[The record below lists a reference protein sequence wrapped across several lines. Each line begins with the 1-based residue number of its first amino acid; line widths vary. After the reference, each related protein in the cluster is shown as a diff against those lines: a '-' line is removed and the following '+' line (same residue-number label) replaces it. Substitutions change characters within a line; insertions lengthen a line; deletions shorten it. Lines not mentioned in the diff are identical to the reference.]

1 MRKFTDFI
9 IWNHVFFMMEIVY
22 ALYISEYI
30 LAILGTLT
38 TYLSIER
45 HRFMDVKY
53 NNIEPIVA
61 KSTLLYTT
69 VMGLYYL
76 SIQKKI
82 LLLLSEMITVFV
94 YYIQRYD
101 YETIHPWLHITVASN
116 IYIYIYYND
125 YNDYIDY
132 ID

>member
-9 IWNHVFFMMEIVY
+9 IWNHVFFIMEVVY
-22 ALYISEYI
+22 ALYICEYI
-30 LAILGTLT
+30 LAFLGTLT

-45 HRFMDVKY
+45 HRFMYVKY
-53 NNIEPIVA
+53 NNLEPFVA
-61 KSTLLYTT
+61 KTTLLYVT

-76 SIQKKI
+76 SIQKKF
-82 LLLLSEMITVFV
+82 LLLLSEMLTGFL

-116 IYIYIYYND
+116 IYIYIYY
-125 YNDYIDY
+125 IDY

>member
-1 MRKFTDFI
+1 
-9 IWNHVFFMMEIVY
+9 MEVVY
-22 ALYISEYI
+22 AVYISEYI
-30 LAILGTLT
+30 LAVLGTLT

-76 SIQKKI
+76 SIQKKF

-116 IYIYIYYND
+116 IYIYIYY
-125 YNDYIDY
+125 ID
-132 ID
+132 

>member
-30 LAILGTLT
+30 LAVLGTLT

-69 VMGLYYL
+69 AMGLYYL
-76 SIQKKI
+76 SIKKKI

-101 YETIHPWLHITVASN
+101 YNTIHPWLHITVASN
-116 IYIYIYYND
+116 IYIYIYY
-125 YNDYIDY
+125 IS
-132 ID
+132 

>member
-30 LAILGTLT
+30 LAVLGTLT

-61 KSTLLYTT
+61 KSTLLYVTA
-69 VMGLYYL
+69 MGLYYL
-76 SIQKKI
+76 SIQKK
-82 LLLLSEMITVFV
+82 F
-94 YYIQRYD
+94 YY
-101 YETIHPWLHITVASN
+101 
-116 IYIYIYYND
+116 YYRK
-125 YNDYIDY
+125 
-132 ID
+132 

>member
-9 IWNHVFFMMEIVY
+9 IWNHVFFMMEVVY
-22 ALYISEYI
+22 ALYIREYI
-30 LAILGTLT
+30 LAFLGTLT

-76 SIQKKI
+76 SIQKKF

-116 IYIYIYYND
+116 IYIYIYY
-125 YNDYIDY
+125 ID
-132 ID
+132 

>member
-9 IWNHVFFMMEIVY
+9 IWNHVFFIMEIVY

-30 LAILGTLT
+30 LAVLGTLT

-53 NNIEPIVA
+53 NNIEPIIA

-116 IYIYIYYND
+116 IYIYIYY
-125 YNDYIDY
+125 ID
-132 ID
+132 

>member
-30 LAILGTLT
+30 LAVLGTLT

-101 YETIHPWLHITVASN
+101 YNTIHPWLHITVASN
-116 IYIYIYYND
+116 IYIYIYY
-125 YNDYIDY
+125 IS
-132 ID
+132 

>member
-9 IWNHVFFMMEIVY
+9 IWNHVFFIMEVVY
-22 ALYISEYI
+22 AVYISEYI
-30 LAILGTLT
+30 LAVLGTLT

-76 SIQKKI
+76 SIQKKF

-116 IYIYIYYND
+116 IYIYIYY
-125 YNDYIDY
+125 ID
-132 ID
+132 